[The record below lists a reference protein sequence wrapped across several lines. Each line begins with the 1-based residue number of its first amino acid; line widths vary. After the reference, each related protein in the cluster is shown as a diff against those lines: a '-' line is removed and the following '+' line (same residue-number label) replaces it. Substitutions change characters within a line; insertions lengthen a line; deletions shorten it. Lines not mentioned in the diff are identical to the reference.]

1 MTGFDVPSC
10 STIYLD
16 KPQRNHTLMQTI
28 ARANRVFKDKV
39 NGLIVDY
46 IGIFRNLEKAL
57 AIYAEGTD
65 PEGTNPEGKN
75 PIRDKSE
82 LVEELRE
89 KIAEIQE
96 FCANLDVD
104 LPQIDAEETGS
115 LERIGL
121 ITAAVNRILVNDE
134 TKGDY
139 LQRASQISRLYK
151 AILPDPAASD
161 FNGICTLINI
171 IAKKIKNL
179 TLSPDNPDVMEQ
191 IEDLLDHSIVPTGY
205 IIETAGDYEA
215 DSIVNLSQIDF
226 DQLRER
232 YRTQHQQIEAER
244 LRGSISRKL
253 SEIIPLNRTR
263 TDYQERF
270 EQIIAEYNDSAIN
283 VDEWFE
289 QLITL
294 AGELNA
300 EEQRTIAERLSEE
313 QLAVFDLLTRPALEL
328 TEAEKDRVKAI
339 SKELLEIL
347 KREKLV
353 LDWRQRQQS
362 RAAVKVTVADILDE
376 LPERYTQE
384 IYDQKC
390 EVVYQHIYD
399 CYYGAGNSIYGDA
412 A

>member
-1 MTGFDVPSC
+1 MAVVVSQSQNEIDNLRARGVDIAPHRQRMNTQDMDAKFKNPEDPFRIVFVCAMWMTGFDVPSC

-65 PEGTNPEGKN
+65 PEAPDAEGKN

-82 LVEELRE
+82 LVEELRG

-171 IAKKIKNL
+171 IAQKIRNL
-179 TLSPDNPDVMEQ
+179 TPP
-191 IEDLLDHSIVPTGY
+191 PTQYLRCDG
-205 IIETAGDYEA
+205 TDRRPAG
-215 DSIVNLSQIDF
+215 S
-226 DQLRER
+226 
-232 YRTQHQQIEAER
+232 
-244 LRGSISRKL
+244 
-253 SEIIPLNRTR
+253 LNRP
-263 TDYQERF
+263 D
-270 EQIIAEYNDSAIN
+270 
-283 VDEWFE
+283 
-289 QLITL
+289 
-294 AGELNA
+294 
-300 EEQRTIAERLSEE
+300 RLH
-313 QLAVFDLLTRPALEL
+313 
-328 TEAEKDRVKAI
+328 DR
-339 SKELLEIL
+339 
-347 KREKLV
+347 RG
-353 LDWRQRQQS
+353 
-362 RAAVKVTVADILDE
+362 
-376 LPERYTQE
+376 
-384 IYDQKC
+384 C
-390 EVVYQHIYD
+390 
-399 CYYGAGNSIYGDA
+399 
-412 A
+412 